1 MMNIL
6 HAEDQSMLREA
17 MKQLLKLSG
26 KFNEIVSVRNGKE
39 AIEYLDNNIDVAILD
54 IEMPE
59 KNGLEVLEY
68 IRENDLNCKV
78 IIVTTFKRPGYF
90 EKALNFNVDAYVLKE
105 RSVDDLILTIDKV
118 LNGQKEYSPELLPM
132 MLTKNPLND
141 KEQEILELIG
151 EGLSSKEISEQL
163 FLSHGTIRN
172 YTSVITEKLGAENKI
187 NAWRIA
193 NELGFIK
200 ST

>member
-1 MMNIL
+1 MNIL

>member
-1 MMNIL
+1 MNIL

-26 KFNEIVSVRNGKE
+26 KFNEVVSVRNGKE

-172 YTSVITEKLGAENKI
+172 YTSVITDKLGAENKI

>member
-1 MMNIL
+1 MNIL

-26 KFNEIVSVRNGKE
+26 KFNEVVSVRNGKE

-151 EGLSSKEISEQL
+151 KGLSSKEISEQL

>member
-26 KFNEIVSVRNGKE
+26 KFNEVVSVRNGKE

-151 EGLSSKEISEQL
+151 KGLSSKEISEQL

>member
-26 KFNEIVSVRNGKE
+26 KFNEVVSVRNGKE

>member
-1 MMNIL
+1 MNIL

-26 KFNEIVSVRNGKE
+26 KFNEVVSVRNGKE